1 MHIDLSVY
9 MPPSSLH
16 IESGTFPDFSPSEPR
31 LSKKL
36 KDLKDGLTGPHKSIK
51 PPLLDSGNSK
61 RWLIEAQIPSQTPA
75 CAFFFPG

>member
-1 MHIDLSVY
+1 MHTDLSVY

-36 KDLKDGLTGPHKSIK
+36 KHLEDVLTGPHEHIKQSLQDSKS
-51 PPLLDSGNSK
+51 
-61 RWLIEAQIPSQTPA
+61 
-75 CAFFFPG
+75 